1 MDEHT
6 FFDNIPKE
14 SKIFISNWCDIS
26 ERIQNGLRRN
36 SISDSSL
43 AEHLGITTRR
53 LRTYLDCP
61 YNFSIKTLA
70 KIEAFIGEPIITVN
84 NT

>member
-1 MDEHT
+1 MSERE

-14 SKIFISNWCDIS
+14 AATFITNWFNIS
-26 ERIQNGLRRN
+26 ERITETMISNN
-36 SISDSSL
+36 ISDKDL